1 MWKGRAPLWVW
12 ISFICKLFTV
22 CSYLQTSTCPFYH
35 CTRQGPS
42 ALCVHILLFDVNK
55 KSSFFFSLNFQAI
68 EYEVGAV
75 LEVLPSQNPAAV
87 DAFIERCNLDPAAFI
102 TVSSSL
108 VYWLNLGDSSFAW
121 SMHTSWFWGI
131 TNNVFA

>member
-12 ISFICKLFTV
+12 ICFIRKLFTL
-22 CSYLQTSTCPFYH
+22 CSYLRTGTCPFYH
-35 CTRQGPS
+35 CTSPS
-42 ALCVHILLFDVNK
+42 SLCVHILLLDVNK
-55 KSSFFFSLNFQAI
+55 ESSFFFSLNLQAI
-68 EYEVGAV
+68 EYEVGDV
-75 LEVLPSQNPAAV
+75 LEVLPSQNLVAV
-87 DAFIERCNLDPAAFI
+87 DAFIERCNLDPDAFI

-131 TNNVFA
+131 TSNVFT